1 MTKEKYSEKRD
12 RIRLGKG
19 MAENRQYKSSLF
31 QHLFTRKKED
41 ALSLYN
47 AVNGSNYDNPED
59 LEFITLENVL
69 FMKMK
74 NDVSFIFDRTLN
86 LYEHQSTYNPNMPLR
101 GLFYFAD
108 IYRKILVRP
117 EALYSTRKLFIPN
130 PKYVVFY
137 NGSDN
142 KMEEEQRILRLSD
155 SFEKKEES
163 GDFEWTATMIN
174 INVGKNKEIKE
185 RCKLLNDYS
194 VFVAKVRENSCSMNT
209 KDAIIKATEDCLKQD
224 VLTDFLTENRKE
236 VAEMFWDEM
245 DEEVIKEIMREDYME
260 EGREEGRKIGIEE
273 GREEGRAEERANTE
287 RERKRADEA
296 EEKLEKLKARLA
308 AMGISAEEITQ

>member
-1 MTKEKYSEKRD
+1 MENETKKNTEMIWKRD
-12 RIRLGKG
+12 ERRSWEDVRKT
-19 MAENRQYKSSLF
+19 NRQYKSSLF
-31 QHLFTRKKED
+31 QYLFTRKKED

-59 LEFITLENVL
+59 LEFIALENVL

-86 LYEHQSTYNPNMPLR
+86 MYEHQSTYNPNMPLR

-108 IYRKILVRP
+108 IYRKIIERP

-142 KMEEEQRILRLSD
+142 KMEEERQMLRLSE
-155 SFEKKEES
+155 SFEKKDDS
-163 GDFEWTATMIN
+163 GDFEWTAIMIN
-174 INVGKNKEIKE
+174 INQGKNKEIKE

-194 VFVAKVRENSCSMNT
+194 VFVAMVRENTCRMNT
-209 KDAIIKATEDCLKQD
+209 KDAIIKATEECLKQG
-224 VLTDFLTENRKE
+224 VLTDFLQENRKE

-245 DEEVIKEIMREDYME
+245 DEEVIKEIMMEDCRE
-260 EGREEGRKIGIEE
+260 EGREEGRKE
-273 GREEGRAEERANTE
+273 GRKEGRAEERVNTE
-287 RERKRADEA
+287 RERRRADEA
-296 EEKLEKLKARLA
+296 EAKLQEIMKKLSER
-308 AMGISAEEITQ
+308 GISPEEL